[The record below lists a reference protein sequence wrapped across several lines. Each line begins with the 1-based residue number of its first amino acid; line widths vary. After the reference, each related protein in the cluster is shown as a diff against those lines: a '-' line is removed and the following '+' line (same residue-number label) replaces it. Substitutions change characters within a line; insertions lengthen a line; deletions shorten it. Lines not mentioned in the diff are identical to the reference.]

1 MSPNFQSLYIWVL
14 VWISK
19 FLLPLFSKKCGLHLR
34 YRQFGIG
41 VFFPLSDL
49 FSGSIPF
56 SLLAASA
63 LGNYQVL
70 LRPIKN
76 ILFISHIKKGDD
88 DGKRKQSKRRRVET
102 GPSKSH
108 NQNLFGNVCA
118 LCALR
123 LDATRLDSRETFY
136 AHLSHFQQFRL
147 KNSSKQF
154 MAGRKN
160 QIKIHAQ
167 QRDSKTATFSIQR
180 HHQRISTPK
189 KRE

>member
-1 MSPNFQSLYIWVL
+1 MENANSRNVEESKLAQVNRITKIYLVMSVP
-14 VWISK
+14 
-19 FLLPLFSKKCGLHLR
+19 CA
-34 YRQFGIG
+34 
-41 VFFPLSDL
+41 LSD
-49 FSGSIPF
+49 S
-56 SLLAASA
+56 
-63 LGNYQVL
+63 
-70 LRPIKN
+70 
-76 ILFISHIKKGDD
+76 
-88 DGKRKQSKRRRVET
+88 
-102 GPSKSH
+102 
-108 NQNLFGNVCA
+108 
-118 LCALR
+118 
-123 LDATRLDSRETFY
+123 TRLDSRETFY